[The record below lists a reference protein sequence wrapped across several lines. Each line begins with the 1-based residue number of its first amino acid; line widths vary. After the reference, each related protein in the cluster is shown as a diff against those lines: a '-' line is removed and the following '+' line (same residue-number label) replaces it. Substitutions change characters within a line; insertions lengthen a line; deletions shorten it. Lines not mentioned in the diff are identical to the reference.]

1 MAISVIKNTS
11 SIKVKFDQG
20 EDLNG
25 DRIVKSRT
33 YGSIKPDASNE
44 NIVEFVS
51 GLSDMQEHKLVAI
64 NRIDN
69 TSLAE

>member
-1 MAISVIKNTS
+1 MAISVMPNTS

-33 YGSIKPDASNE
+33 YGSVKNDASNE

-51 GLSDMQEHKLVAI
+51 GLSNMQEHTLVAI

>member
-1 MAISVIKNTS
+1 MAIISIANAS

-25 DRIVKSRT
+25 DRIVKTRT
-33 YGSIKPDASNE
+33 YSSVKPNASSE
-44 NIVEFVS
+44 DIVSVITTLS
-51 GLSDMQEHKLVAI
+51 ALQQHTLVGL

-69 TSLAE
+69 TSLSQ